1 MNFII
6 NNIKKIKGHK
16 SSFKFLLHLIKSKIV
31 FIIGDFLPF
40 LLPLSIFK
48 YKRHNYFL
56 HYAPNQFSQVLY
68 TYPDIIRHPGDEEF
82 LKAYLKS
89 GDNYIDIGANIGT
102 TTLCA
107 TVATSANNTS
117 IYSDT
122 SIPRD
127 GLTIAYEAHPLTFTY
142 LTRSILNNK
151 NLIPRII
158 TRNIA
163 LGDSDGEVAFSTI
176 ENHDDINHVIN
187 DANDQ
192 EEELDKK
199 INSKTYTT
207 NNLSSNK
214 NIIYVP
220 IKKLDDELTFSKINL
235 IKIDV
240 EGYELQV
247 FNGAKDTLT
256 KTEAIFFEIYDKNA
270 EMFNYKTI
278 EIINLLSD
286 AGFKIYKIDM
296 IHKTLKSLDKHAYS
310 GSPQCENMIA
320 VRNESNLCSRT
331 GYVIIYT

>member
-1 MNFII
+1 MKFILNRI
-6 NNIKKIKGHK
+6 NWVKHNIIKIKRHK
-16 SSFKFLLHLIKSKIV
+16 SPVGFLIHLIKSKTV
-31 FIIGDFLPF
+31 FALGNNLQF

-48 YKRHNYFL
+48 YRRHNYFL
-56 HYAPNQFSQVLY
+56 HYAPNQFSDVLY
-68 TYPDIIRHPGDEEF
+68 SYPDIIRHPDDEEF
-82 LKAYLKS
+82 LKTYLKS
-89 GDNYIDIGANIGT
+89 SDNYIDIGANIGT

-117 IYSDT
+117 TYSSALT
-122 SIPRD
+122 PRD
-127 GLTIAYEAHPLTFTY
+127 GLTIAYEAHPETFTY

-151 NLIPRII
+151 KLIPRII

-163 LGDSDGEVAFSTI
+163 LGDSEGIIGFSTI
-176 ENHDDINHVIN
+176 KNHDDINHVISESMPEST
-187 DANDQ
+187 
-192 EEELDKK
+192 EEKLVNEEHSIK
-199 INSKTYTT
+199 
-207 NNLSSNK
+207 
-214 NIIYVP
+214 VP
-220 IKKLDDELTFSKINL
+220 IKRLDYELTFSKINL

-286 AGFKIYKIDM
+286 VGFKIYKIDI
-296 IHKTLKSLDKHAYS
+296 IHKSLKRLDIQSYS

-320 VRNESNLCSRT
+320 VRDEANLCSRT
-331 GYVIIYT
+331 GYVIIHT

>member
-1 MNFII
+1 MNLII
-6 NNIKKIKGHK
+6 KNNIKKIRQHK
-16 SSFKFLLHLIKSKIV
+16 SSFKFLLHLVKSKIV
-31 FIIGDFLPF
+31 FALGNNLQF

-48 YKRHNYFL
+48 YRRHNYYL
-56 HYAPNQFSQVLY
+56 HYAPNQFSDVLY
-68 TYPDIIRHPGDEEF
+68 SYPDIIRHPDDEEF
-82 LKAYLKS
+82 LKAFLKPS
-89 GDNYIDIGANIGT
+89 DNYIDIGANIGT

-117 IYSDT
+117 TYSSALT
-122 SIPRD
+122 PRD
-127 GLTIAYEAHPLTFTY
+127 GLTIAYEAHPETFSY

-151 NLIPRII
+151 KLIPRII

-163 LGDSDGEVAFSTI
+163 LGDSEGIIGFSTI
-176 ENHDDINHVIN
+176 KNHDDINHVIS
-187 DANDQ
+187 
-192 EEELDKK
+192 ESTKE
-199 INSKTYTT
+199 
-207 NNLSSNK
+207 K

-220 IKKLDDELTFSKINL
+220 IKRLDDELTFSKINL

-247 FNGAKDTLT
+247 FNGAKDALT

-270 EMFNYKTI
+270 EMFNYDTK

-286 AGFKIYKIDM
+286 AGFKIYKIDI

-320 VRNESNLCSRT
+320 VRDEANLCSRT
-331 GYVIIYT
+331 GYVIIHT